1 VIAPAALMWGR
12 PGYTRHE
19 GRRFFGANI
28 AHMVEQFD
36 AAAGDLIDA
45 RSGRMAPGLA
55 GLRVG
60 AFWEPGDP
68 ALISLPGPAWLGAP

>member
-1 VIAPAALMWGR
+1 VIAPAALR

-36 AAAGDLIDA
+36 AAVGDLIDVP
-45 RSGRMAPGLA
+45 SGWMAPGLA

>member
-1 VIAPAALMWGR
+1 VIAPAALR

-36 AAAGDLIDA
+36 AAVGDLIDVPA
-45 RSGRMAPGLA
+45 GWRQGWQGSALAPSGNP
-55 GLRVG
+55 VTQ
-60 AFWEPGDP
+60 P
-68 ALISLPGPAWLGAP
+68 